1 METDKSAGIPPDIA
15 VTLLGATRMNQPKKA
30 FNEVRAIL
38 GKLDRSREELR
49 QKPPPSEN
57 PRPVAPAPVPPSPAP
72 AALPRPGMPMQTAPA
87 RPVNAPPTPGSKYGR
102 AQPIRPPSSEPL
114 GRWNAPG
121 Q

>member
-1 METDKSAGIPPDIA
+1 MS
-15 VTLLGATRMNQPKKA
+15 QPKKA

-49 QKPPPSEN
+49 QKPGSQNLPPIS
-57 PRPVAPAPVPPSPAP
+57 PSQTIGTAHTPPAPGVPARPSQTPGVQATPQKVAPTAPPSP
-72 AALPRPGMPMQTAPA
+72 
-87 RPVNAPPTPGSKYGR
+87 GSRFGR
-102 AQPIRPPSSEPL
+102 AQPIRPSTDNAL

>member
-1 METDKSAGIPPDIA
+1 MS
-15 VTLLGATRMNQPKKA
+15 QPKKA

-49 QKPPPSEN
+49 QKPGSQNLPPISPN
-57 PRPVAPAPVPPSPAP
+57 QTIGTAQPPQAPGAAARPSAAPGVQAAPQKAAPAAPPSP
-72 AALPRPGMPMQTAPA
+72 
-87 RPVNAPPTPGSKYGR
+87 GSRFGR
-102 AQPIRPPSSEPL
+102 AQPIRPSTDNAL

>member
-1 METDKSAGIPPDIA
+1 MS
-15 VTLLGATRMNQPKKA
+15 QPKKA

-57 PRPVAPAPVPPSPAP
+57 ARPATPAPVPAVIPTPVPASTQP
-72 AALPRPGMPMQTAPA
+72 MARPGVPAQTVPSRPA
-87 RPVNAPPTPGSKYGR
+87 GSPPTPGSKYGR
-102 AQPIRPPSSEPL
+102 AQPIRPSGDAL
-114 GRWNAPG
+114 GRWNPPG